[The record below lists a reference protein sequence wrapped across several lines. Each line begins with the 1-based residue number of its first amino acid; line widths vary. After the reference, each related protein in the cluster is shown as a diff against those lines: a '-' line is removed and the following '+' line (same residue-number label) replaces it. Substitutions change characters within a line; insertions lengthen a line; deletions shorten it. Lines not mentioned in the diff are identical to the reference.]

1 MSLHRR
7 SRLHLGHV
15 RWHHRWHLGRG
26 EPLGRDFGKA
36 WAAGV
41 SSNIADG
48 ITFAALPLLS
58 AGLTREPALIAL
70 VALVHSLPW
79 LGFELIAGEI
89 VDRVDRRRLMLFG
102 NLARAIIAATIAVL
116 ASAGE
121 MTLGLLY
128 VLAFGLGVA
137 ETLVDT
143 SWEAIIPRL
152 VPRDRLESANGRT
165 QAAEWVAN
173 DFIGPPVGGALF
185 AGAAAAPF
193 FLDAGAFVLAALLV
207 AWIPGTFRADREV
220 DHSRGAARRDIIE
233 GISWLWHQ
241 PVLRTLSA
249 AAGWSNLVGTAM
261 LSVFVLFAQD
271 ILELSDWGFGA
282 VLAATGVGGILG
294 AATAHIVE
302 RRIGPG
308 TLLLSSV
315 GGMALAAL
323 AVATTSNPVVVGAA
337 FALDGFLIGMWNV
350 VVVSLRQAMTP
361 DEMRGRVASVARTV
375 AFGAIPIGAAVG
387 GVLAEI
393 SLRAPYW
400 LGAGTYVV
408 AAVLMSRTVNNRTIA
423 QMKSA

>member
-1 MSLHRR
+1 M
-7 SRLHLGHV
+7 
-15 RWHHRWHLGRG
+15 
-26 EPLGRDFGKA
+26 
-36 WAAGV
+36 
-41 SSNIADG
+41 
-48 ITFAALPLLS
+48 
-58 AGLTREPALIAL
+58 ALI
-70 VALVHSLPW
+70 HSLPW

-89 VDRVDRRRLMLFG
+89 VDRVDRRRLMMWG
-102 NLARAIIAATIAVL
+102 NLARAVIATSIAVL
-116 ASAGE
+116 VATDE
-121 MTLGLLY
+121 ITLGFLY

-143 SWEAIIPRL
+143 SWEAIVPRL

-193 FLDAGAFVLAALLV
+193 FLDAGAFVLAAMLV
-207 AWIPGTFRADREV
+207 AWIPGVFRAEREV
-220 DHSRGAARRDIIE
+220 DRSRGATRRDIME

-241 PVLRTLSA
+241 PVLRTLSL
-249 AAGWSNLVGTAM
+249 AAGASNLVGTAM

-271 ILELSDWGFGA
+271 ILALSDWGFGA
-282 VLAATGVGGILG
+282 VLAAVGVGGIVG
-294 AATAHIVE
+294 AGTAHLIE
-302 RRIGPG
+302 RRLGPG

-323 AVATTSNPVVVGAA
+323 AVATTSNPIVVGAA
-337 FALDGFLIGMWNV
+337 FAFDGFLVGLWNV

-387 GVLAEI
+387 GVLAEV

-408 AAVLMSRTVNNRTIA
+408 AVLLMARTINNRTIA
-423 QMKSA
+423 QLDSG